1 MPRAA
6 SAAATARSDVA
17 PLFCTCR
24 MIGATFAAKRS
35 ALAALAALPSL
46 VARASFGPPSFRPRA
61 LAAASRLGALGYH
74 RALVLGDGS
83 KDVQREPRGVRVIDG
98 DELDARVH
106 ERGDESQVTRKPV
119 ELRDDEL
126 GLELLAGGER
136 GGELRPVVGS
146 LAALGFHELGF
157 EPPASAVEVSGD
169 GRALRFESNA
179 SMLPLGMRGEAIGLG
194 IVTQERAVRPWQS
207 TSLI

>member
-46 VARASFGPPSFRPRA
+46 VARASFGPPSFSPRA

-98 DELDARVH
+98 DELD
-106 ERGDESQVTRKPV
+106 S
-119 ELRDDEL
+119 
-126 GLELLAGGER
+126 
-136 GGELRPVVGS
+136 
-146 LAALGFHELGF
+146 
-157 EPPASAVEVSGD
+157 
-169 GRALRFESNA
+169 
-179 SMLPLGMRGEAIGLG
+179 
-194 IVTQERAVRPWQS
+194 
-207 TSLI
+207 